1 MVCGSMH
8 LVSGVRSTSGAWI
21 NLVCGAMYLVSGI
34 RSTSGV
40 WCADQCIWCLVCG
53 ELGRKD
59 SFSQLQNFSSSIE
72 EKSSKGTQ
80 KHFKLIRFCI
90 KNVVRIQTNH
100 TNWWWPS
107 NISPSLC
114 QSGGNPLKEEQ
125 TTNTKLRIEASSA
138 GGEDW
143 ASLRLRWPFQACC
156 STTTDLS
163 QSTDPSQ
170 HSCSQNPLWTCPSS
184 FPEIKMAEEEVDI
197 DLADPEV
204 SSLYKLSIRCAQ
216 KNKV

>member
-1 MVCGSMH
+1 MTLDSIRNSCNVCLQSYNYKQNGVRVNASGVWYQIYIWCLVCGS
-8 LVSGVRSTSGAWI
+8 I
-21 NLVCGAMYLVSGI
+21 
-34 RSTSGV
+34 
-40 WCADQCIWCLVCG
+40 WCLDQWIWCLVCG

-114 QSGGNPLKEEQ
+114 QSGGNPLKERADDEYEI
-125 TTNTKLRIEASSA
+125 TNRSVIGRWWGLGLPPPPLALPSLLLNHHRPLPVDGSLSA
-138 GGEDW
+138 LLFSKP
-143 ASLRLRWPFQACC
+143 SL
-156 STTTDLS
+156 DLS
-163 QSTDPSQ
+163 IQFSRDQDGGGGGWHWSRRPRGVI
-170 HSCSQNPLWTCPSS
+170 
-184 FPEIKMAEEEVDI
+184 FI
-197 DLADPEV
+197 
-204 SSLYKLSIRCAQ
+204 
-216 KNKV
+216 

>member
-1 MVCGSMH
+1 M
-8 LVSGVRSTSGAWI
+8 
-21 NLVCGAMYLVSGI
+21 
-34 RSTSGV
+34 
-40 WCADQCIWCLVCG
+40 
-53 ELGRKD
+53 GRKD
-59 SFSQLQNFSSSIE
+59 SFSQLQNFSSSTE
-72 EKSSKGTQ
+72 EKSSIGTQ
-80 KHFKLIRFCI
+80 KHFELIGFCICLLRWAI

-204 SSLYKLSIRCAQ
+204 DSLISINFREF
-216 KNKV
+216 

>member
-1 MVCGSMH
+1 MRVNASGVWCQIYIWC
-8 LVSGVRSTSGAWI
+8 LDQSGVRS
-21 NLVCGAMYLVSGI
+21 NV
-34 RSTSGV
+34 SGV
-40 WCADQCIWCLVCG
+40 WYQIYIWCLVCRSMDLMSG
-53 ELGRKD
+53 GRRVGQKRLFL
-59 SFSQLQNFSSSIE
+59 SVAKNFSSSIE

-80 KHFKLIRFCI
+80 KHFKLIRFCICLLRWAI

-170 HSCSQNPLWTCPSS
+170 HSPSPSQNLS
-184 FPEIKMAEEEVDI
+184 
-197 DLADPEV
+197 DPFHPV
-204 SSLYKLSIRCAQ
+204 FQRSRWQRRRLTLISPTQRWIH
-216 KNKV
+216 